1 MAGNQVTAAYYND
14 NDPFAAEWLRNL
26 IAAEALPGG
35 RVDDRSILDVAP
47 ADLRSFRQCHFFAG
61 IGGWPYAL
69 ALADWPAWREAWTA
83 SCPCQP
89 LSSAGQRRGH
99 ADERH
104 LWPAFYRLVA
114 ECRPATIFGEQ
125 VASKDGREWLAGIR
139 ADLESLGYAVGAADL
154 PAASVGAPH
163 IRQRFF
169 WLADAASARRAPARG
184 GEQTESER
192 RGGLL
197 GVGCE
202 AGGLA
207 DAAAFGQ
214 RAARGHDGVWIAE
227 RCSTGGLGDADGAR
241 LPAPERPQLRRAGR
255 RGEGRAIGEPGRP
268 NGGLGKPASARRGK
282 QPGRATVAGRGA
294 AIEPRRPGDGRGHWS
309 DAEWFACLD
318 GKARRIEPAVFPL
331 ADGVPGRVGMLRAA
345 GNAIIPQVAAEFIRA
360 SLEALDGAT

>member
-1 MAGNQVTAAYYND
+1 MAENQVTAAYHND

-26 IAAEALPGG
+26 IAAEALPRG

-69 ALADWPAWREAWTA
+69 ALAGWPAWREAWTA

-89 LSSAGQRRGH
+89 LSSAEQRKGH
-99 ADERH
+99 ADQRH

-125 VASKDGREWLAGIR
+125 VASKDGREWFAGIR
-139 ADLESLGYAVGAADL
+139 ADLESLGYAVGATDL

-163 IRQRFF
+163 IRQRIF
-169 WLADAASARRAPARG
+169 WLADAEHAVGWPISRS
-184 GEQTESER
+184 EQD
-192 RGGLL
+192 
-197 GVGCE
+197 VGN
-202 AGGLA
+202 
-207 DAAAFGQ
+207 
-214 RAARGHDGVWIAE
+214 GHDVGRAQAHGQP
-227 RCSTGGLGDADGAR
+227 RACSEVRGLGDADGAR
-241 LPAPERPQLRRAGR
+241 LPAP
-255 RGEGRAIGEPGRP
+255 
-268 NGGLGKPASARRGK
+268 
-282 QPGRATVAGRGA
+282 VAGRGA

-309 DAEWFACLD
+309 GAEWLVCLD

-360 SLEALDGAT
+360 SIEALDGAT

>member
-1 MAGNQVTAAYYND
+1 MTAAFSTSRPPTF
-14 NDPFAAEWLRNL
+14 DP
-26 IAAEALPGG
+26 
-35 RVDDRSILDVAP
+35 
-47 ADLRSFRQCHFFAG
+47 FRQCHLFAG

-69 ALADWPAWREAWTA
+69 ALAGWPAWREAWTA

-169 WLADAASARRAPARG
+169 WLADAASERGRAWREGRQSGPAA
-184 GEQTESER
+184 
-192 RGGLL
+192 GLRD
-197 GVGCE
+197 E
-202 AGGLA
+202 AQRNPWQ
-207 DAAAFGQ
+207 DAQ
-214 RAARGHDGVWIAE
+214 
-227 RCSTGGLGDADGAR
+227 CGGLGDADGAR

-255 RGEGRAIGEPGRP
+255 RGEGRAIGEPGP
-268 NGGLGKPASARRGK
+268 
-282 QPGRATVAGRGA
+282 
-294 AIEPRRPGDGRGHWS
+294 WS
-309 DAEWFACLD
+309 GAEWFACLD